1 MEENGRFILIIP
13 VTPYLSL
20 YKVIHGITVVKI
32 LGKNIIH
39 SYLSIKKIRSGDR
52 QILKT

>member
-20 YKVIHGITVVKI
+20 YKVIRGITVVKI
-32 LGKNIIH
+32 LGKNIMH
-39 SYLSIKKIRSGDR
+39 SYLSVKKYKVETG
-52 QILKT
+52 KF